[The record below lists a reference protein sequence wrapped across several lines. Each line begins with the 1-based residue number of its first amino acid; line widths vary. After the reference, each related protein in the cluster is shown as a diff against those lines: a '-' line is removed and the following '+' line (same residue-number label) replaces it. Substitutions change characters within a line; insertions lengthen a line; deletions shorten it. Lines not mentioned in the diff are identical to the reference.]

1 MLLAWFIT
9 FTLLLTLA
17 GIGVCL
23 LWSPIKES
31 FSQEWLRWTLIGTY
45 ILLIALFCLLWFQP
59 WMVEVLKE
67 NEEDEH
73 GMGEL

>member
-1 MLLAWFIT
+1 MLLAWFLT
-9 FTLLLTLA
+9 FTLLLILA

-23 LWSPIKES
+23 LWSPIKEN
-31 FSQEWLRWTLIGTY
+31 FSQEWLRWTLIGAY
-45 ILLIALFCLLWFQP
+45 IMLVAIFVLLRFHTWI
-59 WMVEVLKE
+59 VEVLKE